1 MKVKNW
7 MSRDVVTISPEATLQ
22 DAIGLMKKHS
32 IRHIPVVEDGELVG
46 WVSEGD
52 IRGAYL
58 ASLIEDIRVRDV
70 MIKEPITISPEA
82 DLEEA
87 AEVLYRHG
95 IGGIPVVEGRQ
106 VVGVVTV
113 TDIMAA
119 FIQIMG
125 ILKESCRLDVI
136 LGGKPKAFEHV
147 SQIIGRHGGEIIS
160 VGISGPEDKSK
171 RVYFLR
177 LTKCDVRSIAQ
188 EVERAG
194 YKVVSVIE

>member
-7 MSRDVVTISPEATLQ
+7 MSREVVTLSPEATIQ
-22 DAIGLMKKHS
+22 EAIELMRKHS
-32 IRHIPVVEDGELVG
+32 IRHLPVVVDDELVG
-46 WVSEGD
+46 WVSESD

-58 ASLIEDIRVRDV
+58 ASLIEDIRVKDI
-70 MIKEPITISPEA
+70 MIKDPITIGPEA

-87 AEVLYRHG
+87 AELLYRHG
-95 IGGIPVVEGRQ
+95 IGGIPVVEGKR
-106 VVGVVTV
+106 VVGVITV

-125 ILKESCRLDVI
+125 ILKESSRLDVV

-147 SQIIGRHGGEIIS
+147 SQIIRKHGGEIIS

-177 LTKCDVRSIAQ
+177 LTKCDVRAIAE

>member
-1 MKVKNW
+1 M
-7 MSRDVVTISPEATLQ
+7 Q

-32 IRHIPVVEDGELVG
+32 IRHLPVVEDGELVG

-58 ASLIEDIRVRDV
+58 ASLIEDIRVRDI
-70 MIKEPITISPEA
+70 MIKEPITIAPEA

-87 AEVLYRHG
+87 AEVLYRYG
-95 IGGIPVVEGRQ
+95 IGGIPVVEGKQ

-119 FIQIMG
+119 FIQMMG

-147 SQIIGRHGGEIIS
+147 SEIIRRHGGEIIS

>member
-32 IRHIPVVEDGELVG
+32 VRHIPVVEDGELVG

-147 SQIIGRHGGEIIS
+147 SQIIRRHGGEIIS

>member
-147 SQIIGRHGGEIIS
+147 SQIIRRHGGEIIS

>member
-70 MIKEPITISPEA
+70 MIKEPITIGPEA

-147 SQIIGRHGGEIIS
+147 SQIIRRHGGEIIS

>member
-1 MKVKNW
+1 MKVKTW

-147 SQIIGRHGGEIIS
+147 SQIIRRHGGEIIS

>member
-1 MKVKNW
+1 MG
-7 MSRDVVTISPEATLQ
+7 RDVVTISPEASLP
-22 DAIGLMKKHS
+22 DAVGLVKKHS
-32 IRHIPVVEDGELVG
+32 IRHIPVVEDGGLVG

-95 IGGIPVVEGRQ
+95 IGGSPVVEGRQ

>member
-1 MKVKNW
+1 MSQKVIT
-7 MSRDVVTISPEATLQ
+7 VTPETTIQ
-22 DAIGLMKKHS
+22 EAIELMRRHS
-32 IRHIPVVEDGELVG
+32 IRHLPVVEDEDLVG

-58 ASLIEDIRVRDV
+58 ASLIEDIRVKDV
-70 MIKEPITISPEA
+70 MITDPITIGPEA

-87 AEVLYRHG
+87 AELLYRHG
-95 IGGIPVVEGRQ
+95 IGGIPVVEGRHL
-106 VVGVVTV
+106 VGVVTV

-125 ILKESCRLDVI
+125 ILKESSRLDVI
-136 LGGKPKAFEHV
+136 LGGKPRAFEEV
-147 SQIIGRHGGEIIS
+147 SEIIRRHGAEIIS

-177 LTKCDVRSIAQ
+177 LTKCDVRAIAEDVQ
-188 EVERAG
+188 RAG
-194 YKVVSVIE
+194 YRVVSVIE

>member
-1 MKVKNW
+1 M
-7 MSRDVVTISPEATLQ
+7 
-22 DAIGLMKKHS
+22 
-32 IRHIPVVEDGELVG
+32 
-46 WVSEGD
+46 
-52 IRGAYL
+52 
-58 ASLIEDIRVRDV
+58 
-70 MIKEPITISPEA
+70 
-82 DLEEA
+82 
-87 AEVLYRHG
+87 
-95 IGGIPVVEGRQ
+95 VEGRR

-136 LGGKPKAFEHV
+136 LGGKPKAFEHI
-147 SQIIGRHGGEIIS
+147 SQIIRRHGGEIIS

>member
-1 MKVKNW
+1 

-147 SQIIGRHGGEIIS
+147 SQIIRRHGGEIIS